1 MAEHDYEA
9 RRACGNVWRVRL
21 EYDDDATATCLACGA
36 DTFDLIDLSEVHS
49 AGPVVEWKV

>member
-21 EYDDDATATCLACGA
+21 EYDDDAMATCLACGA